1 LNEQHP
7 ARSGSAANAGGKRPF
22 HFGWIIVG
30 LTFCVLLLAAGIRS
44 APGVLMVP
52 MENDMGWSATT
63 ISTAIAINIVL
74 FGLMGP
80 FAAALM
86 QSMGV
91 RRTLLLGLGIVA
103 LASAATSRIASPAQ
117 LILTWGVGVGVGV
130 GMIGIVVAATVST
143 RWFYQRR
150 GTVMGL
156 LTAANATGQLV
167 FLPVLA
173 VVAERFG
180 WRPVGLLVGAV
191 ALVVAV
197 PIALFMRDRP
207 EDIGLRPFG
216 APPDLKLEDSPL
228 LRGGNPVRTA
238 FSSLSR
244 AAKKRDFWFL
254 FGTFF
259 VCGASTNGFIGTH
272 FIPACGDH
280 GIPEVRAA
288 GYLAM
293 MGAFD
298 LVGTTVSGWLSDRW
312 SSRYL
317 LFWYYGLRGL
327 SLLFVPFA
335 FGVTGI
341 FGLPLFALF
350 YGLDWVATVPPT
362 VRLTIDAFGR
372 EEGPIVFGWVS
383 AGHQLGAGAIAL
395 VAGMM
400 RTSSG
405 TYNGAFYLSAIMCL
419 VSAVAVLGIRAGR
432 STPSGPREPRLGPS
446 PKPTTVNA

>member
-1 LNEQHP
+1 LNDQRFD
-7 ARSGSAANAGGKRPF
+7 RSGAAPSPRGGLPF

-52 MENDMGWSATT
+52 MEHDMGWSATT

-86 QSMGV
+86 QSTGV

-103 LASAATSRIASPAQ
+103 LSSAATSRITSPAQ

-143 RWFYQRR
+143 RWFYERR

-180 WRPVGLLVGAV
+180 WRPVGLLLGGV
-191 ALVVAV
+191 ALVVTI
-197 PIALFMRDRP
+197 PIAIFMRDRP

-216 APPDLKLEDSPL
+216 APPDLKLEDPPL
-228 LRGGNPVRTA
+228 LRGGNPLRTA
-238 FSSLSR
+238 FTSLGR

-298 LVGTTVSGWLSDRW
+298 LVGTTLSGWLSDRW

-405 TYNGAFYLSAIMCL
+405 TYDGAFDLSAILCL

-432 STPSGPREPRLGPS
+432 STPKDAGRPQLGTN
-446 PKPTTVNA
+446 PKPTTANA